1 MKIFIATDHG
11 ALEQKNEL
19 VKYLSTNGH
28 EVIDLGT
35 HTQDSCHYPEYATSL
50 SKEVI
55 ASKCLGI
62 LLCGSGIGVSV
73 VANKYKGITA
83 ALCRSVEDA
92 RLSREHNNANVICF
106 GGRVSPVEE
115 MKLMVTTFLETKF
128 EGGRHEVRTQMFAN
142 LGTELI

>member
-19 VKYLSTNGH
+19 AKYLLASGH

-35 HTQDSCHYPEYATSL
+35 HTPDSCHYPEYATSL
-50 SKEVI
+50 AREVVKHQ
-55 ASKCLGI
+55 SFGI

-73 VANKYKGITA
+73 VANKFKGITA
-83 ALCRSVEDA
+83 ALCRTVDDA

-106 GGRVSPVEE
+106 GGRVSTVED
-115 MKLMVTTFLETKF
+115 MKVMAETFLNTKF
-128 EGGRHEVRTQMFAN
+128 EGGRHETRTQMFAN
-142 LGTELI
+142 LGTELV